1 MKEKDLDSL
10 KQKYLDLFDD
20 DESKFI
26 LFCQT
31 LNNDY
36 STIKIALKELKKKKE
51 DESFV
56 YQNFDQWDHLLDS
69 MKSFF
74 TDDWTKRYYFK
85 RDGKD
90 CFKFKY
96 FVADL
101 LEAKA
106 MKDCPE
112 NPQGRYSMLKTEL
125 LKYLQN
131 EKPKS
136 ISSRTLPQKP
146 SEEEVR
152 DAVKGNIDQI
162 PEDASP
168 EERAEE
174 LETIEEMEKE
184 IRPMGIAGMLKQK
197 PYLKD

>member
-20 DESKFI
+20 DEGKFI
-26 LFCQT
+26 LFCKT
-31 LNNDY
+31 LNNDF
-36 STIKIALKELKKKKE
+36 SIIKIALKELKKKKGN
-51 DESFV
+51 ESFV
-56 YQNFDQWDHLLDS
+56 YQNFDLWDHLLDS

-74 TDDWTKRYYFK
+74 TDEWTKRYYFK

-112 NPQGRYSMLKTEL
+112 NAQGRYSMIKTEL
-125 LKYLQN
+125 IKYLQN
-131 EKPKS
+131 EKPKT
-136 ISSRTLPQKP
+136 ISSRSLPEKTSQEEVKDV
-146 SEEEVR
+146 SEE
-152 DAVKGNIDQI
+152 KT
-162 PEDASP
+162 
-168 EERAEE
+168 EE
-174 LETIEEMEKE
+174 LEESLDKE
-184 IRPMGIAGMLKQK
+184 IRPMGIAGILKQQ
-197 PYLKD
+197 PYS

>member
-36 STIKIALKELKKKKE
+36 STIKIALKELKKKRSK
-51 DESFV
+51 ESFS
-56 YQNFDQWDHLLDS
+56 YKYFEHWSLFQEQIKDCFDDGWS
-69 MKSFF
+69 
-74 TDDWTKRYYFK
+74 KRYFFE

-112 NPQGRYSMLKTEL
+112 NAQGRYSMIKTEL
-125 LKYLQN
+125 IKYLQN
-131 EKPKS
+131 EKPKT
-136 ISSRTLPQKP
+136 ISSRALPEKP
-146 SEEEVR
+146 SEEEV
-152 DAVKGNIDQI
+152 AEAIEQI

-168 EERAEE
+168 EGRTEE
-174 LETIEEMEKE
+174 LKTIEGLEKE
-184 IRPMGIAGMLKQK
+184 IRPGGIAGMLKQNEAYTK
-197 PYLKD
+197 ELS